1 MNDIIWVI
9 YSLVLTTLGHSLYR
23 INRMLKLKPVVNR
36 ILFGAMGSALYVGI
50 YLYTVRG
57 TPKFNY
63 ITMLLLFIV
72 GYYIEPLV
80 NIFDKRLPD
89 VIDRLL
95 DRVLPD
101 ITPDNKNDKV
111 NKGDDESDDKSTNK
125 EN

>member
-23 INRMLKLKPVVNR
+23 INRMLKLKPVINR
-36 ILFGAMGSALYVGI
+36 ILFGTMGSALYVGI
-50 YLYTVRG
+50 YLYTVRD